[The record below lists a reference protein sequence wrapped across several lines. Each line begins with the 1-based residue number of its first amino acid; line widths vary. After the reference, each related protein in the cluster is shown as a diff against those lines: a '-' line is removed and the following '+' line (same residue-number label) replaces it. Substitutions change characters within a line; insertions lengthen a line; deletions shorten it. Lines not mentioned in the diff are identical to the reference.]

1 MTTDGKTILTSVM
14 NGLQP
19 LSSTASQMFPY
30 QSKPSQQGWRLWNK
44 LISKL
49 KHTGT
54 LTLKQPLRPWYYTG
68 EHLHWKW
75 TAMID
80 PSSYTLYI
88 KKTSQ
93 HRGTS
98 PQPLN
103 VSILPSV
110 IITIHHA
117 CLITPSLQS
126 LTSQPI
132 PTESFHSAH

>member
-19 LSSTASQMFPY
+19 LSSTASQLFPY

-88 KKTSQ
+88 KKPHSIEAHHPNHSMYQ
-93 HRGTS
+93 FSHLLSS
-98 PQPLN
+98 P
-103 VSILPSV
+103 SIM
-110 IITIHHA
+110 HA
-117 CLITPSLQS
+117 
-126 LTSQPI
+126 
-132 PTESFHSAH
+132 